1 MSIQYVVDTHTLLW
15 FLYKDKRLSDLART
29 TVRAAEKAGGQ
40 VAVSAI
46 TLIEILFLVEKNR
59 IQTDALKQT
68 LKAIDQPNAFLIEI
82 PIDRS
87 IMEMMRRVERVQ
99 VPELPD
105 RIIVATALSLNV
117 PVITHDHKIQAANV
131 STIW

>member
-15 FLYKDKRLSDLART
+15 FLYKDKRLSDLARS
-29 TVRAAEKAGGQ
+29 TVRATETSGGQ

-59 IQTDALKQT
+59 IQTDALQQT
-68 LKAIDQPNAFLIEI
+68 LKAIDQPNAFLVEI
-82 PIDRS
+82 PVDRS
-87 IMEMMRRVERVQ
+87 ILEMMRQVERVQ

-117 PVITHDHKIQAANV
+117 PVISHDHKIQSSNV
-131 STIW
+131 STVW